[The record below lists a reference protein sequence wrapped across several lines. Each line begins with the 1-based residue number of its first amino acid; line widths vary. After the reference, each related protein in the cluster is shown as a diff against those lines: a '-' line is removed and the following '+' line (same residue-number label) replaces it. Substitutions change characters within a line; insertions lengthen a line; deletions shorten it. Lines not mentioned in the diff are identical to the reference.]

1 MARKLF
7 ILYMVFVF
15 LIIVSLLIGLRTLGL
30 DSDFVSYSVYYAN
43 IANNLSF
50 SDTRYEPGFVLL
62 SYVFKEILNVNI
74 YVMLSF
80 LAFISLVIKEFIFLK
95 DKHSF
100 FITLIYLVG
109 IGLLHEMTQIR
120 VAVAVSF
127 VLLALYFE
135 SRGRYYLTFVLL
147 ILSITFH
154 YSMFFFTIG
163 LIIPNNWLNNNKIRI
178 PIVFLYAIIIA
189 FVIYF
194 IQGILIDNI
203 DMLRVYASRAD
214 GETFNF
220 ISVRFIGLAIP
231 LLIGVFAFDK
241 FSVFQKKCFIIS
253 LAAYVLSIPTSLIP
267 TLASRL
273 FELGWVC
280 FYFWVPG
287 IRPKNKRIVALV
299 FLAFVSFYF
308 AFRNIYLI
316 PIFGIYEY

>member
-135 SRGRYYLTFVLL
+135 S
-147 ILSITFH
+147 
-154 YSMFFFTIG
+154 
-163 LIIPNNWLNNNKIRI
+163 
-178 PIVFLYAIIIA
+178 
-189 FVIYF
+189 
-194 IQGILIDNI
+194 
-203 DMLRVYASRAD
+203 
-214 GETFNF
+214 
-220 ISVRFIGLAIP
+220 
-231 LLIGVFAFDK
+231 
-241 FSVFQKKCFIIS
+241 
-253 LAAYVLSIPTSLIP
+253 
-267 TLASRL
+267 
-273 FELGWVC
+273 
-280 FYFWVPG
+280 
-287 IRPKNKRIVALV
+287 
-299 FLAFVSFYF
+299 
-308 AFRNIYLI
+308 
-316 PIFGIYEY
+316 